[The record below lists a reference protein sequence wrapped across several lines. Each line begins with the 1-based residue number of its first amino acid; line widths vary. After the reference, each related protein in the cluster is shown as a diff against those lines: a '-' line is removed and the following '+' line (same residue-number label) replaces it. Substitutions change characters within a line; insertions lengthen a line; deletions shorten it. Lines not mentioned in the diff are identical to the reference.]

1 MLGSLP
7 RSSPIYPPRPTG
19 GLWKGSIPMMN
30 NPLPIQDFLQPGKR
44 VHLVGIGGVSMCPL
58 AWACRSRAPT

>member
-1 MLGSLP
+1 MLGFLP

-44 VHLVGIGGVSMCPL
+44 VHLVGIGGVSI
-58 AWACRSRAPT
+58 